1 MDEINLF
8 IDTVQS
14 TKKVMVKTF
23 IDNKVIANSLNEFV
37 DAQTAYTKE
46 AVKASI
52 SAASTVSKELSN
64 LTEQMLTG
72 IHYKKMQQKV
82 SDDLYATFWK
92 EAFKHYNPS
101 YK

>member
-14 TKKVMVKTF
+14 SKKVIV
-23 IDNKVIANSLNEFV
+23 NSLVTNKTIADSLNGFV

-46 AVKASI
+46 AVKA
-52 SAASTVSKELSN
+52 TVSSVGIITSELAKIQ
-64 LTEQMLTG
+64 EQLWNGKAFKAMQT
-72 IHYKKMQQKV
+72 KM
-82 SDDLYATFWK
+82 SDDLYSSFWK